1 MPFMVNQLGSIRMCE
16 LGCIAV
22 AEVQFSG
29 ETPQAKHDNEFS
41 LM

>member
-1 MPFMVNQLGSIRMCE
+1 MPFMVKQLGSIRMCE
-16 LGCIAV
+16 LGCTAV
-22 AEVQFSG
+22 AEVHFSG